1 MKQGYPNQAAKEV
14 RWLIEQSRVT
24 GQVKRPQAAGQGSF
38 FGQSEASETDVGT
51 VPLEMQDLPPKDLT
65 VIGADADAVA
75 CVLPDAGVQEQD
87 FLAIGETR
95 YRVTA
100 VKPRNFFGT
109 VTHLDLH
116 LTRERRDG

>member
-1 MKQGYPNQAAKEV
+1 VKPGYPNQAQKEV
-14 RWLIEQSRVT
+14 RWLIEQSGLT
-24 GQVKRPQAAGQGSF
+24 GSLSRPQTSGGGTF
-38 FGQSEASETDVGT
+38 FGPNEDSELGVGDI
-51 VPLEMQDLPPKDLT
+51 PLEMQDLPPKDLT
-65 VIGADADAVA
+65 EIGADAVA

-100 VKPRNFFGT
+100 VKPHNFFGT

>member
-1 MKQGYPNQAAKEV
+1 MKPGYPNQAQKEV
-14 RWLIEQSRVT
+14 RWLIEQSGVT
-24 GQVKRPQAAGQGSF
+24 GTLSRPQTSGGGTF
-38 FGQSEASETDVGT
+38 FGSNEDSEPGVGDI
-51 VPLEMQDLPPKDLT
+51 PLEVQDLPPKDLT
-65 VIGADADAVA
+65 EISADSVA
-75 CVLPDAGVQEQD
+75 CVLPDSGVQEQD

-100 VKPRNFFGT
+100 VKPHNFFGT

>member
-1 MKQGYPNQAAKEV
+1 MKKGYGSQAAKEV
-14 RWLIEQSRVT
+14 RWLIEQSGVT
-24 GQVKRPQAAGQGSF
+24 GLVTRSQPAGQGTF
-38 FGQSEASETDVGT
+38 FGATEASEVEVAT
-51 VPLEMQDLPPKDLT
+51 VPIEMQDLPPKDLT
-65 VIGADADAVA
+65 EIGADAVA

-100 VKPRNFFGT
+100 VKPHNFFGT

>member
-1 MKQGYPNQAAKEV
+1 VKQGYPNQAVKEV
-14 RWLIEQSRVT
+14 RWLIEQSGVT
-24 GQVKRPQAAGQGSF
+24 GKLSRPTNAGQDSF
-38 FGQSEASETDVGT
+38 FGPHEDSEPVVRDI
-51 VPLEMQDLPPKDLT
+51 PLEMQDLPPKDLT
-65 VIGADADAVA
+65 EIGADAVA
-75 CVLPDAGVQEQD
+75 CALPDAGVQEQD

-100 VKPRNFFGT
+100 VKPHNFFGT

>member
-1 MKQGYPNQAAKEV
+1 VKQGYPNQAVKEV
-14 RWLIEQSRVT
+14 RWLIEQSGVT
-24 GQVKRPQAAGQGSF
+24 GTLSRPAKTGEGSF
-38 FGQSEASETDVGT
+38 FGPHEDSEPLVGEI
-51 VPLEMQDLPPKDLT
+51 PLEMQDLPPKDLT
-65 VIGADADAVA
+65 EIGADAVA

-87 FLAIGETR
+87 FLAIGDTR

-100 VKPRNFFGT
+100 VKPHNFFGT

>member
-1 MKQGYPNQAAKEV
+1 VKKGYGSQAAKEV
-14 RWLIEQSRVT
+14 RWLIEQSGVT
-24 GQVKRPQAAGQGSF
+24 GQVTRPQAAGQGSF
-38 FGQSEASETDVGT
+38 YGEAETSEPEVGT

-65 VIGADADAVA
+65 EIGADAVA

-100 VKPRNFFGT
+100 VKPHNFFGT

>member
-1 MKQGYPNQAAKEV
+1 MKPGYGSQALKEV
-14 RWLIEQSRVT
+14 RWLIEQSGIT
-24 GQVKRPQAAGQGSF
+24 GQVTRPQAGGEGSF
-38 FGQSEASETDVGT
+38 FGGSETSEIEVAT

-65 VIGADADAVA
+65 EIGADAVA
-75 CVLPDAGVQEQD
+75 CVLPDAGVLEQD

-100 VKPRNFFGT
+100 VKPHNFFGT

>member
-1 MKQGYPNQAAKEV
+1 VKKGYGNQALKEV
-14 RWLIEQSRVT
+14 RWLIEQSGVT
-24 GQVKRPQAAGQGSF
+24 GKLIRPQAAGQGSF
-38 FGQSEASETDVGT
+38 FGPNETGEVEVAT
-51 VPLEMQDLPPKDLT
+51 LPLEMQDLPPKDLT
-65 VIGADADAVA
+65 EIGADAVA

-100 VKPRNFFGT
+100 VKPHNFFGA

-116 LTRERRDG
+116 LTRERRNG

>member
-1 MKQGYPNQAAKEV
+1 VKKGYGNQAVKEV
-14 RWLIEQSRVT
+14 RWLIGQSGVT
-24 GQVKRPQAAGQGSF
+24 GKLTRPQAAGQGSF
-38 FGQSEASETDVGT
+38 FGPTETGEVDVAT
-51 VPLEMQDLPPKDLT
+51 IPIEMQDLPPKDLT
-65 VIGADADAVA
+65 EIGADAVA

-100 VKPRNFFGT
+100 VKPHNFFGA

-116 LTRERRDG
+116 LTRERRNG